1 MVLKLAMQIGDC
13 QRGQPRF
20 QLTANLFLQLL
31 RTDMKTLI
39 RLMIA
44 ELKNLRSQVSRAAGQ
59 AMAELFLNLGTAMEM
74 DLEKTTPILLQRAAD
89 TNKFIR

>member
-1 MVLKLAMQIGDC
+1 
-13 QRGQPRF
+13 
-20 QLTANLFLQLL
+20 
-31 RTDMKTLI
+31 
-39 RLMIA
+39 MIA

>member
-1 MVLKLAMQIGDC
+1 
-13 QRGQPRF
+13 
-20 QLTANLFLQLL
+20 
-31 RTDMKTLI
+31 MKTLI

-89 TNKFIR
+89 TNKFIRLAGTLMTTHFIHAYSYF

>member
-1 MVLKLAMQIGDC
+1 ML
-13 QRGQPRF
+13 
-20 QLTANLFLQLL
+20 LQLL

-59 AMAELFLNLGTAMEM
+59 AMAELFLNLGTAMEI

>member
-1 MVLKLAMQIGDC
+1 MVGLAAHFYASIKGKIK
-13 QRGQPRF
+13 PRF
-20 QLTANLFLQLL
+20 FKIQLSLQLL